1 MVGPILT
8 HQLAV
13 KISVENYYYY
23 VIIEM
28 SVMQSTM
35 VMLITMV
42 AVVLVVASLE
52 DLVKFI
58 MVYMI
63 NLPFEVLCKGNIYI
77 MVAWHNC
84 KHIVVHISN
93 IMVNIHMAY
102 INCIHNDRL
111 VVEVKGKG

>member
-23 VIIEM
+23 VIIRIFKM

-58 MVYMI
+58 VVYMI
-63 NLPFEVLCKGNIYI
+63 
-77 MVAWHNC
+77 
-84 KHIVVHISN
+84 S
-93 IMVNIHMAY
+93 
-102 INCIHNDRL
+102 
-111 VVEVKGKG
+111 